1 MHVASGNTIPL
12 NNVSEL
18 FVSSLRQAPRH
29 FYLRSKSYFV
39 SIVCAYTQSKVHVI
53 RTETFSSAH
62 DMLTVGFFT
71 YLLGETSD
79 ESQSLATVVR
89 TNTAAI
95 QIFRSLLDM
104 DPMDAL
110 EDYLDRNRARHV
122 DVTGFMASLED
133 TTCNLESRSSV
144 FQVTGY
150 TALEYAITFSPESVE
165 SLLADGEDA
174 AAEPT
179 LVHAVNVG
187 RSKLIKPLLDAGAD
201 VNMRDWWGHTAL
213 LMACSLCHYNAF
225 FELLRW
231 AEDTIDWGACTSDGQ
246 NALELFDSA
255 VLARAGDVTLYSQS
269 KIDEFRAELVA
280 HVKFVDDESEG
291 QLDMPG
297 AFPDTP

>member
-1 MHVASGNTIPL
+1 MHVTVGKITRL
-12 NNVSEL
+12 NKVSKL

-122 DVTGFMASLED
+122 DVTGFMASLEN
-133 TTCNLESRSSV
+133 TTCNSEGRSSV
-144 FQVTGY
+144 FEVTGY
-150 TALEYAITFSPESVE
+150 TPLGFAIIFAPESVE
-165 SLLADGEDA
+165 SLLADGKDA

-179 LVHAVNVG
+179 LAYAVGNL
-187 RSKLIKPLLDAGAD
+187 RPELIKPLLDAGAD
-201 VNMRDWWGHTAL
+201 INMRDWEGHTAL
-213 LMACSLCHYNAF
+213 LEACSRCFYNGF

-231 AEDTIDWGACTSDGQ
+231 AEDEIDWDACAPDGQ

-255 VLARAGDVTLYSQS
+255 ARAGEAAHLSQS
-269 KIDEFRAELVA
+269 KIVEFRAVLVA
-280 HVKFVDDESEG
+280 HMKFVEDESGG

-297 AFPDTP
+297 AFPDTL

>member
-1 MHVASGNTIPL
+1 
-12 NNVSEL
+12 
-18 FVSSLRQAPRH
+18 
-29 FYLRSKSYFV
+29 
-39 SIVCAYTQSKVHVI
+39 
-53 RTETFSSAH
+53 
-62 DMLTVGFFT
+62 MLTVGFFT

-133 TTCNLESRSSV
+133 TTCNSKGRSSV
-144 FQVTGY
+144 FEAINY
-150 TALEYAITFSPESVE
+150 TPLRYAITFSPESVE

-179 LVHAVNVG
+179 LVYAVGCG
-187 RSKLIKPLLDAGAD
+187 RSELIKPLLDAGAD
-201 VNMRDWWGHTAL
+201 VNMRNWRGHTAL
-213 LMACSLCHYNAF
+213 LVACSGCHYNAF
-225 FELLRW
+225 LELLRW
-231 AEDTIDWGACTSDGQ
+231 VEDDIDWDACAPDGR
-246 NALELFDSA
+246 NALELFDSC
-255 VLARAGDVTLYSQS
+255 VSAGGVSSTLFSRSQL
-269 KIDEFRAELVA
+269 DEFRAALVA
-280 HVKFVDDESEG
+280 RVKSVEGESGG